1 MINPNLTLKEKALR
15 AAYLLRDHAL
25 HMAASNHRIIRIGAE
40 PRMIAADAIEQLIE
54 ENEELRAQLAKYQ
67 SPDYQSLDDL
77 AVALSGKF
85 PTPPFYDGERVRLKK
100 RREITGIVERVSITW
115 LTGKPTVVCVVNT
128 SLSPSLMTFAA
139 SDLESLP
146 EADNPKQ

>member
-1 MINPNLTLKEKALR
+1 MKEEYTKEEIEQVTACLKDLPVHVGNALHGTAEIIKEIFAENLE
-15 AAYLLRDHAL
+15 LRD
-25 HMAASNHRIIRIGAE
+25 
-40 PRMIAADAIEQLIE
+40 QLT
-54 ENEELRAQLAKYQ
+54 KCQ

-77 AVALSGKF
+77 AVALSGKI

-115 LTGKPTVVCVVNT
+115 IMGKPTVVCDVSIGL
-128 SLSPSLMTFAA
+128 SLPLMTFAA

-146 EADNPKQ
+146 EADDTKQ